1 MLDVDGVKVPLFVPA
16 PVEDVDGLKCKQ
28 HKRGKEIVLLVV
40 AEEDEVE
47 IQQKPQGHADVT
59 DKEELEIVQGARR
72 KSRRDFD
79 AADEIHDQVAVRYR
93 ISIGRPPN
101 SSQKFGSS
109 CTLSST
115 SCSSS
120 PLPAS

>member
-1 MLDVDGVKVPLFVPA
+1 
-16 PVEDVDGLKCKQ
+16 
-28 HKRGKEIVLLVV
+28 
-40 AEEDEVE
+40 
-47 IQQKPQGHADVT
+47 VT